1 MITATQTESSS
12 LRADYNYGYVWLV
25 SVVAAMGGLLFGWD
39 WVVIGGAKPFFQR
52 YFELT
57 SEAQIGW
64 ANSCALIGC
73 LVGALVAGMLSDR
86 FGRKRLL
93 IAAALLF
100 TVTSLGNAVAG
111 SFTVFITW
119 RMLGGIAIG
128 LASNLSPMYIAEVA
142 PAQIRGKLVAINQ
155 LTIVV
160 GILLAQYIN
169 WFLVR
174 KLPQGATDEFIR
186 NSWFGQQG
194 WRWMFGITA
203 APALLFFLG
212 MLFVP
217 ESPRWLA
224 KNGNPQ
230 IARGILSKIGGEDYA
245 QAAVR
250 EIESTLA
257 RDEIQRVR
265 FADLFEP
272 AMFKVLTLGVV
283 LAVFQQW
290 CGINTIFNYAE
301 EIFREAG
308 FDISSVLKNIAWTG
322 SVNLAFTF
330 VALGVVDRGGRRP
343 LMLLGS
349 AGLAI
354 IYTILGFC
362 FNQGLQGRPMLVL
375 VLAAIACYSMSLAPV
390 TWVVISEIFP
400 NRIRGAAMAVAV
412 SSLWIAC
419 FLLTFAF
426 PVLNKRLGPAG
437 TFWLYAAICV
447 AGFIFIK
454 LKLPETKGKSL
465 EEIERELVGKH

>member
-1 MITATQTESSS
+1 MITATQTETSA
-12 LRADYNYGYVWLV
+12 LRAEYNYGYVWLI
-25 SVVAAMGGLLFGWD
+25 SVVAAFGGLLFGWD

-73 LVGALVAGMLSDR
+73 LAGALVAGAFSDR

-93 IAAALLF
+93 IMAALLF
-100 TVTSLGNAVAG
+100 AVTSLGNALAG
-111 SFTVFITW
+111 KFTVFIAW

-128 LASNLSPMYIAEVA
+128 LASNLSPMYIAEIA
-142 PAQIRGKLVAINQ
+142 PAQIRGKLVAVNQ
-155 LTIVV
+155 LTIVM

-174 KLPQGATDEFIR
+174 NLPQGATDDFIR
-186 NSWFGQQG
+186 HSWFGQEG
-194 WRWMFGITA
+194 WRWMFGLTA
-203 APALLFFLG
+203 APSLLFFLG
-212 MLFVP
+212 MLLVP

-224 KNGNPQ
+224 KNGRPQ
-230 IARGILSKIGGEDYA
+230 DARGILTKIGGENYA

-257 RDEIQRVR
+257 KAEIQRVR
-265 FADLFEP
+265 FADLLEP
-272 AMFKVLTLGVV
+272 AMRKVLVLGVV
-283 LAVFQQW
+283 LAMFQQW
-290 CGINTIFNYAE
+290 CGINVIFNYAE
-301 EIFREAG
+301 EIFRAAG
-308 FDISSVLKNIAWTG
+308 YDISSVLKNIAWTG
-322 SVNLAFTF
+322 SVNLVFTF

-354 IYTILGFC
+354 IYTVMGFC
-362 FNQGLQGRPMLVL
+362 YYNGLKGLPLLLL
-375 VLAAIACYSMSLAPV
+375 VLAAIGCYAMSLAPV

-419 FLLTFAF
+419 FLLTYTF
-426 PVLNKRLGPAG
+426 PILNKQFGSAG

-465 EEIERELVGKH
+465 EQIERELVDRP